1 MNPRLEQLDLEIL
14 SAITRERQAEM
25 RREAQTAHALGG
37 SAGKAAWPTRLVVAL
52 CVVAPIALWI
62 VRAAEAAGGGGGGG
76 GFIHLM
82 M

>member
-14 SAITRERQAEM
+14 SAIIRERQAEM

-37 SAGKAAWPTRLVVAL
+37 SARKAAWPARLAVAL
-52 CVVAPIALWI
+52 FVFAPIALWI
-62 VRAAEAAGGGGGGG
+62 VQAAEAASAGGGGG